1 MKLSHCGPGLTYMP
15 TSASSN
21 CGKRWIIY
29 FHSVNMDDN
38 NEAKKKKKMLCLST
52 IMPKSSVHKPM
63 YRLSQLYDPPYYYLC
78 AS

>member
-38 NEAKKKKKMLCLST
+38 NEAKKKKKNALF
-52 IMPKSSVHKPM
+52 IN
-63 YRLSQLYDPPYYYLC
+63 YYAKIEC
-78 AS
+78 P

>member
-38 NEAKKKKKMLCLST
+38 NEAKKKKKYALF
-52 IMPKSSVHKPM
+52 IN
-63 YRLSQLYDPPYYYLC
+63 Y
-78 AS
+78 